1 MSTIPPRKAMPSA
14 LTFDLHRKC
23 STTKARASTLHLP
36 HGSVSLP
43 IFMPVATQ
51 ASLKGL
57 TYDQLKQTGCMLCL
71 NNTYHLGLKPGQA
84 VLDEVGGA
92 HSLQGWNRNILTDSG
107 GFQMVSLLELA
118 EVTEEGVRFLSPH
131 DGTPMLLTPEH
142 SISLQNSI
150 GSDIIMQLDDVIA
163 TTSPDHE
170 RIHEAME
177 RSVRWLDRCIAAHKN
192 PETQNLFCIIQGGL
206 DLELRKRCCAE
217 MVARDTPGI
226 AIGGLSGGEA
236 KEEFCRVVDT
246 CTDLL
251 PEYKP
256 RYVMGVGYQE
266 DLIVGV
272 ALGADMFDCV
282 WPTRTARFGTALV
295 STGNLNLRNASFAH
309 DFRPVEEGCDC
320 MTCKPREEGG
330 SGITRAYLHHLAAK
344 ETAGAHLLTIHN
356 VHYLLNLMGR
366 ARQAILDDQFPAFL
380 RGFFIKLYGGKVKI
394 PSWQDNPQ
402 GNGITATANP
412 QPPTHNPSHEEHQ
425 YLNLIRQILA
435 EGEHRPDRTGTGTR
449 SIFAPNSMRFSLSKP
464 DPANPFA
471 KIPILPL
478 LTTKR
483 VFLRAVLAELLWF
496 ISGSTS
502 SIPLSEA
509 GIKIWDGNGSRE
521 FLDKVGLSHRE
532 VGDLGPVYGFQW
544 RHFGAEYVDAHA
556 DYTGQGVDQLAE
568 VVRKIKETP
577 FDRRIIMSAWNPADL
592 KKMALPPCHM
602 FAQFYVSYP
611 EGIEDGKGKGKGE
624 LSCLLYQRSCDMGL
638 GVPFNIASYALL
650 THIIAHAT
658 NLNPGK
664 LIHTMGDAHVYLDH
678 VEALEEQLTR
688 EPTDFP
694 ELKIK
699 REDRGSGVIDGW
711 KEEEFEVIG
720 YAPHKPIKMK
730 MSV

>member
-1 MSTIPPRKAMPSA
+1 MRFKLLHKEGLEAASPSLARSMSTIPPRKAMPSA

-282 WPTRTARFGTALV
+282 WPTRTA
-295 STGNLNLRNASFAH
+295 
-309 DFRPVEEGCDC
+309 
-320 MTCKPREEGG
+320 PREEGG

-344 ETAGAHLLTIHN
+344 ETAGAHLN
-356 VHYLLNLMGR
+356 
-366 ARQAILDDQFPAFL
+366 
-380 RGFFIKLYGGKVKI
+380 
-394 PSWQDNPQ
+394 NPQ

-664 LIHTMGDAHVYLDH
+664 LIHTMGDAHIYLDH